1 MLRYKQVVLRFCGD
15 WSSLVNGLAN
25 DIHDPAQRLR
35 SHRDSDRCTS
45 IQNLLTTDQTLSTVH
60 SDGAYSALP
69 CWERKFFL
77 IHFIYFYMQYSTK
90 SPTLTL
96 TNTQPCLPKAQ
107 YIHFISSE

>member
-69 CWERKFFL
+69 CWERIFFDP
-77 IHFIYFYMQYSTK
+77 FYLFLHAILNQIPNFDIDKHSTL
-90 SPTLTL
+90 SPQGTVHPLHL
-96 TNTQPCLPKAQ
+96 
-107 YIHFISSE
+107 